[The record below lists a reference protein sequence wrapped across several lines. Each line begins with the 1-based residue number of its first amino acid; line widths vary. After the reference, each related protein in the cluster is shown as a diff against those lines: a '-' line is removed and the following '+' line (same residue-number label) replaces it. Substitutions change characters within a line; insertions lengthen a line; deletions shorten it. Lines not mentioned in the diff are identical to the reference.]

1 VADVRRR
8 LAQVPDF
15 DESQI
20 DTILAEDIDF
30 TGELT
35 FSEPLM
41 IKGTFKGEIKASGD
55 LFVGTDAVVNARVE
69 AERVTSRGRIKGDVL
84 AGRRVELASTASVQG
99 DIDTPD
105 LVMESGCVF
114 NGVCAMRTPSNEG
127 RHDG

>member
-1 VADVRRR
+1 MRRR

>member
-1 VADVRRR
+1 MADARRR

-15 DESQI
+15 DENQI

-41 IKGTFKGEIKASGD
+41 IKGRFKGEIKASGD
-55 LFVGTDAVVNARVE
+55 LFVGTDAVVDARVE
-69 AERVTSRGRIKGDVL
+69 AETVTSRGRIKGDVVAGSRVDL
-84 AGRRVELASTASVQG
+84 AATATIQG

-105 LVMESGCVF
+105 LVIESGCTF
-114 NGVCAMRTPSNEG
+114 NGICSMRTEPSKG
-127 RHDG
+127 RHDD

>member
-1 VADVRRR
+1 MADVRRR

-30 TGELT
+30 AGELT

-41 IKGTFKGEIKASGD
+41 IKGSFKGEIKSSGD

-69 AERVTSRGRIKGDVL
+69 AERVTSRGRIKGDVV
-84 AGRRVELASTASVQG
+84 AGRRVELASSATVQG

-105 LVMESGCVF
+105 LVIESGCMF
-114 NGVCAMRTPSNEG
+114 NGVCAMRASSSEG

>member
-1 VADVRRR
+1 MADARRR

-20 DTILAEDIDF
+20 DTILADDIDF

-41 IKGTFKGEIKASGD
+41 IKGSFKGEIKASGD
-55 LFVGTDAVVNARVE
+55 LFVGTNAVVVARVE
-69 AERVTSRGRIKGDVL
+69 AERVTSRGRIKGDVF
-84 AGRRVELASTASVQG
+84 AGRRVELASTATVQG

-105 LVMESGCVF
+105 LVIESGCVF
-114 NGVCAMRTPSNEG
+114 NGVCAMRTTSNEG

>member
-1 VADVRRR
+1 MADVRRR